1 MNELS
6 LPREGLKEITSVWTG
21 DGKLI
26 ELVSAVVEP
35 DSLIAWTPDEVRSR
49 VRRVLFS
56 LLEPYIAQWPAS
68 LRHWEQCLPTATATE
83 RMVLST
89 LRSRI
94 DWTSSAREHGWPP
107 RRYVVRARH
116 RVVGGVAIETLAWLS
131 AELSDALVRLDPR
144 DAPLLIDRIAPQ
156 VRLLRKVVERFAHDV
171 EPARPR
177 HVELRSLEASGPPWR
192 AVAQAARLVVR
203 AARDPEFLAFDLLE
217 PDAELQ
223 WRLFHVSSFGFAIA
237 GLRSAQ
243 CSMRWNKPLRGLR
256 TGPQLSAVQPDGGS
270 WDLWFESAGARSHYE
285 VGPSTYASAVAGVP
299 DTGGAIGSDVLLIRP
314 GERALVLECKWS
326 ADASYVG
333 RDGYHQVSS
342 YVLDMLNGLAPQVW
356 GFVVGPEEVVP
367 TTSFGLEAW
376 RSMKIVLGSTHASE
390 VPALVRR
397 FLSDEPVFLEGC

>member
-1 MNELS
+1 M
-6 LPREGLKEITSVWTG
+6 
-21 DGKLI
+21 I
-26 ELVSAVVEP
+26 ELVSAVVES
-35 DSLIAWTPDEVRSR
+35 DALIAWTPDEVRSR
-49 VRRVLFS
+49 VRRVLLG

-83 RMVLST
+83 QMVLST

-131 AELSDALVRLDPR
+131 AELSDVLIRLDPR

-171 EPARPR
+171 EPVRPS
-177 HVELRSLEASGPPWR
+177 HVELRSLEASGPQWR
-192 AVAQAARLVVR
+192 AVAQAARLAVR
-203 AARDPEFLAFDLLE
+203 ATRDPEFLAFELLE
-217 PDAELQ
+217 PDADLQ
-223 WRLFHVSSFGFAIA
+223 WRLFHVSSFGYAVA
-237 GLRSAQ
+237 GLRSTH
-243 CSMRWNKPLRGLR
+243 CSIRWNMPLRGPR
-256 TGPQLSAVQPDGGS
+256 TGPQLSAVQPDGRS

-299 DTGGAIGSDVLLIRP
+299 DTGGAIGSDILLIRP

-342 YVLDMLNGLAPQVW
+342 YVLDTLGASRQ
-356 GFVVGPEEVVP
+356 VVG
-367 TTSFGLEAW
+367 F
-376 RSMKIVLGSTHASE
+376 
-390 VPALVRR
+390 
-397 FLSDEPVFLEGC
+397 